1 MGLDSFSLRGR
12 TALVTGASS
21 GIGNGVARG
30 LAQAGATVVAA
41 ARRRDKLEKLVKDIE
56 QEGGLAMAASIDVTD
71 NNTIDTALDQAQ
83 EELGVIDI
91 VVNNAGVADAKP
103 FLKTEDESYDFVM
116 DTNVKG
122 VWQVTQAAVRRMVD
136 AGTPGSIVNI
146 SSLLGLGAQS
156 GYASYCASK
165 GAVIQ
170 LTRAMALDL
179 ARYNIRVNAIA
190 PGWFVTEINQDFLMS
205 GDGQA
210 YLKKTPARRA
220 GEIQELVGPII
231 LLCSEAGSFVNG
243 VVLPVDGSH
252 SIALI

>member
-1 MGLDSFSLRGR
+1 MGLDSFSLKGR

-30 LAQAGATVVAA
+30 LAQAGAAVVVA
-41 ARRRDKLEKLVKDIE
+41 ARRRDKLEKLVKEIE
-56 QEGGLAMAASIDVTD
+56 QDGGLAMAASLDVTD
-71 NNTIDTALDQAQ
+71 NNSINTALNQAQ
-83 EELGVIDI
+83 EKFGVIDI
-91 VVNNAGVADAKP
+91 VVNNAGVGDAKH
-103 FLKTEDESYDFVM
+103 FLKMEDESYDFVM

-122 VWQVTQAAVRRMVD
+122 VWQVSQAAVRRMVD

-146 SSLLGLGAQS
+146 SSLLGLRAQP
-156 GYASYCASK
+156 GYSSYCASK

-243 VVLPVDGSH
+243 VVLPVDGAH

>member
-1 MGLDSFSLRGR
+1 MGLDSFSLKGR

-30 LAQAGATVVAA
+30 LAQAGATVVVA

-56 QEGGLAMAASIDVTD
+56 QEGGLAMAASMDVTD
-71 NNTIDTALDQAQ
+71 NNTINTALDQAQ
-83 EELGVIDI
+83 EKLGVIDI

-156 GYASYCASK
+156 GYTSYCASK

-243 VVLPVDGSH
+243 VVLPVDGAH

>member
-1 MGLDSFSLRGR
+1 MGLDSFSLKGR

-30 LAQAGATVVAA
+30 LAQAGAAVVVA
-41 ARRRDKLEKLVKDIE
+41 ARRRDKLETLVKDIE
-56 QEGGLAMAASIDVTD
+56 QEGGLAMAASLDVTD
-71 NNTIDTALDQAQ
+71 NNNIHTALDQAQ
-83 EELGVIDI
+83 EKFGVIDI
-91 VVNNAGVADAKP
+91 VINNAGVADAKH

-122 VWQVTQAAVRRMVD
+122 VWQVSQAAVRRMVD

-146 SSLLGLGAQS
+146 SSLLGLSAQS
-156 GYASYCASK
+156 GYSSYCTSK

-170 LTRAMALDL
+170 LTRAMAMDL
-179 ARYNIRVNAIA
+179 ARYNIRVNSIA
-190 PGWFVTEINQDFLMS
+190 PGWFVTEMNQDFIMS

-243 VVLPVDGSH
+243 VVLPVDGAH

>member
-1 MGLDSFSLRGR
+1 MGLDSFSLKGR

-30 LAQAGATVVAA
+30 LAQAGAAVVVA
-41 ARRRDKLEKLVKDIE
+41 ARRRDKLEKLVKEIE
-56 QEGGLAMAASIDVTD
+56 QEGGLAMAASLDVTD
-71 NNTIDTALDQAQ
+71 NNTINTALDQAQ
-83 EELGVIDI
+83 EKFGVIDI
-91 VVNNAGVADAKP
+91 VVNNAGVGDAKH
-103 FLKTEDESYDFVM
+103 FLKMEDESYDFVM

-122 VWQVTQAAVRRMVD
+122 VWQVSQAAVRRMVD

-156 GYASYCASK
+156 GYSSYCTSK

-179 ARYNIRVNAIA
+179 ARYNIRVNSIA
-190 PGWFVTEINQDFLMS
+190 PGWFVTEMNQDFLMS

-243 VVLPVDGSH
+243 VVLPVDGAH